1 MKGEDR
7 GDVPAVRVIITE
19 RAFNRALIAFAA
31 GMTLMYLLAFTC
43 GIVLGRVG
51 ERNSAANDTAL
62 TGEAS
67 GGDGD
72 DILLRVGELEIWR
85 GSAEARIRSLATHW
99 LVTREG
105 DSR

>member
-7 GDVPAVRVIITE
+7 GDVSAVRIIITE

-43 GIVLGRVG
+43 GIVLGRLVD
-51 ERNSAANDTAL
+51 RNSVANDAAL
-62 TGEAS
+62 SGEVN
-67 GGDGD
+67 GGNGD